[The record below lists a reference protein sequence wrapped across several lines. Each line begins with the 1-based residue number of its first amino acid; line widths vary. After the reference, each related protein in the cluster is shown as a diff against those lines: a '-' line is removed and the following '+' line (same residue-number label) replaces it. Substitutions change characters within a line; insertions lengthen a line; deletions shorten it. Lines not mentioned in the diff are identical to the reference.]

1 MDTGIVPGIR
11 TAHAKALRQHGL
23 GLFMSSRGG
32 PLKEEGGG
40 RVGRERQG

>member
-1 MDTGIVPGIR
+1 MGIVPGSR

-23 GLFMSSRGG
+23 GLFISSRWD